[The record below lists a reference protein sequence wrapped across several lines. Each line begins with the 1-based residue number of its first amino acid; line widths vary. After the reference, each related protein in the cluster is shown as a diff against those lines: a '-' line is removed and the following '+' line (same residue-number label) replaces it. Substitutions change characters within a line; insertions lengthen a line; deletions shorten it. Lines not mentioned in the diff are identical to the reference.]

1 MFSSEALNMS
11 RGKAPP
17 FKQRLETAL
26 VAAKAAG
33 FGRLKIT
40 TNDGASYEFEVQ
52 PSGETLEINDFDR
65 PPNPPT
71 PKRGN
76 ART

>member
-1 MFSSEALNMS
+1 MS

-17 FKQRLETAL
+17 FKQRLETVL
-26 VAAKAAG
+26 AAARAAG

-52 PSGETLEINDFDR
+52 SSGETLEINDFDR
-65 PPNPPT
+65 PPNAT
-71 PKRGN
+71 PAKRAN
-76 ART
+76 AGT